1 VVGLADHR
9 HIPEILDKITG
20 ITPII
25 GRRPAMLW
33 LDND

>member
-20 ITPII
+20 ITPIMC
-25 GRRPAMLW
+25 GYDPKTRKP
-33 LDND
+33 